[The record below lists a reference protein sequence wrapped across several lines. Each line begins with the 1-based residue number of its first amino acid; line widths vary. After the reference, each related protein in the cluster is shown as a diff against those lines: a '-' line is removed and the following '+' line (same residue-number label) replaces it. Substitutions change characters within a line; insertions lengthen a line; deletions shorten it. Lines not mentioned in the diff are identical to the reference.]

1 MLQCDEIFQG
11 LKDQFKGAPL
21 KSADQHVLFVLFR
34 DTAKYKTQNNIYTYM
49 DMSSDAIEIVLTDCL
64 NSCIPKMDH
73 MSLHAFD
80 ILMTIKLLRVINTER
95 NNCVLAHSQIQKIYN
110 KNVLCVIFLG
120 IKAFAFQKNNV

>member
-1 MLQCDEIFQG
+1 
-11 LKDQFKGAPL
+11 
-21 KSADQHVLFVLFR
+21 
-34 DTAKYKTQNNIYTYM
+34 M
-49 DMSSDAIEIVLTDCL
+49 DMSSDAIEIFLTDCL